1 LLGENVG
8 LDLWN
13 LRTPD
18 GRSMHKALDYLVPI
32 VTGEQKWPYQQIIE
46 FKAAEI
52 SPLLA
57 VAAVK

>member
-1 LLGENVG
+1 MG

-18 GRSMHKALDYLVPI
+18 GRSMHKALDYLVPF
-32 VTGEQKWPYQQIIE
+32 VTGERKWPYQQVIE